1 MKKTLISI
9 VLVIA
14 LLMSQ
19 ISVFAAFDD
28 MNEEHLSW
36 AKTAVD
42 EMTEA
47 GLIFGYGDGTF
58 RPDNSVTKQE
68 TLVLIARVLGIN
80 EESSA
85 KFNEIATE
93 SYSGLLADYSMPYK
107 EDVSY
112 LLYRGILSPDDLAIY
127 VSDSEATEP
136 LKRYEA
142 AVLFTKI
149 FEKDLSAV
157 ENAEISID
165 FEDLGD
171 IPANAKP
178 YVNYVCENEIMYGT
192 SDTLF
197 APNDKIT
204 RAMIATL
211 LHRIIPVLDY
221 SYVEGELLRYDE
233 GTSSIRIS
241 GEGEEVST
249 FILPKDTTVVLDGVD
264 TSIDNFKPGAKV
276 RVTYSGDKI
285 IFVEAISSSF
295 ETTISGIYNGYEVY
309 EDATAILIKDAKT
322 GNSESYIIS
331 PSITVIK
338 NGSESSISKLV
349 KTDYIS
355 ASIKA
360 GKVFHIE
367 AEDKTKTVFGVLE
380 TIVFE
385 PEFALNINV
394 DGEMIHYDTVENV
407 SVKRNNKTVELSNL
421 AAGDKLTL
429 TIEYGYV
436 SKIVATSTSDTDT
449 GVITEIVIS
458 NTPSVTINSEDNGT
472 VSYYIAR
479 DAKISAA
486 EGETIYDLRLGDTI
500 KVNTEG
506 KTITQLSTISSS
518 ASSTNVSGVVES
530 VQTSYG
536 YIKLVD
542 SSALIFTNK
551 AKIQNSSGTAISLKA
566 IKEGDVITVFGTAS
580 SGAVEAT
587 LIIVNQ

>member
-19 ISVFAAFDD
+19 ISIFAAFDD
-28 MNEEHLSW
+28 MNEERLSW

-47 GLIFGYGDGTF
+47 GLIYGYGDGTF

-80 EESSA
+80 EESSV
-85 KFNEIATE
+85 KFNEIAKETYAE
-93 SYSGLLADYSMPYK
+93 ALSEYSMPYK

-112 LLYRGILSPDDLAIY
+112 LLYRGILTPEDLALY

-149 FEKDLSAV
+149 FEKDLEAV
-157 ENAEISID
+157 ENAEISIN

-192 SDTLF
+192 SDKLF
-197 APNDKIT
+197 APNEKLT

-211 LHRIIPVLDY
+211 LHRIIPEIDY
-221 SYVEGELLRYDE
+221 SYLSGELLRYDE
-233 GTSSIRIS
+233 KTSSIRIS

-249 FILPKDTTVVLDGVD
+249 LILPKDASVVLDGIN
-264 TSIDNFKPGAKV
+264 TSIDNFKAGAKV

-285 IFVEAISSSF
+285 IFVEGISSTF
-295 ETTISGIYNGYEVY
+295 ETTITGIYNGYDVY
-309 EDATAILIKDAKT
+309 EDATTIIIKDAKT
-322 GNSESYIIS
+322 GKSESYVIS
-331 PSITVIK
+331 SSITVTK
-338 NGSESSISKLV
+338 NGKPSSISKLL
-349 KTDYIS
+349 KSDYIS

-360 GKVFHIE
+360 GKVLHIE
-367 AEDKTKTVFGVLE
+367 AEDKIKTVSGVLE

-385 PEFALNINV
+385 PDFALNVNV
-394 DGEMIHYDTVENV
+394 DGEKTHYDTTENV
-407 SVKRNNKTVELSNL
+407 YVKRNNKEVDLSSL
-421 AAGDKLTL
+421 AAGDKVTL

-436 SKIVATSTSDTDT
+436 SKIVATSTSDIDE
-449 GVITEIVIS
+449 GVITEIIIS
-458 NTPSVTINSEDNGT
+458 NTPSITIDSKDNGSI
-472 VSYYIAR
+472 SYYIGR
-479 DAKISAA
+479 NAKISAS
-486 EGETIYDLRLGDTI
+486 EGDTIYDLRLGDTI

-506 KTITQLSTISSS
+506 KTITSLSTVTSS

-536 YIKLVD
+536 YIKLVN
-542 SSALIFTNK
+542 SSSLIFTNK
-551 AKIQNSSGTAISLKA
+551 AKIQNSSGSALTLKA
-566 IKEGDVITVFGTAS
+566 IKAGDTITVFGTAS
-580 SGAVEAT
+580 SGAIEAT